1 MHKDGYNVNVYCH
14 YFSVKVVSFAQ
25 VKEAAMTKDTLIS
38 TYGKHTAED
47 MFQQLSAHISA
58 NFKTIAVKDDSFHLI
73 GVLNEI
79 REGLILPQGCKFR
92 LQGYDLFL
100 DTPLPFFIKFGCGQL
115 WIGARTI
122 ALRFKEEVVRAFRF
136 IITSLL
142 YPALEEF
149 RTITYEAN
157 LKYLKAEK
165 LRSILEVNAEP
176 MIKAALRGT
185 GMKFEITFHPL
196 NARLKFWKR
205 KRDVVHVAVLH
216 YDSFE
221 EDLQKTISYYV
232 H

>member
-1 MHKDGYNVNVYCH
+1 
-14 YFSVKVVSFAQ
+14 
-25 VKEAAMTKDTLIS
+25 MTKDTLIS
-38 TYGKHTAED
+38 TYGKHIAED
-47 MFQQLSAHISA
+47 MFQQLCAHISD
-58 NFKTIAVKDDSFHLI
+58 NPMTIAAKDDSFHLI

-122 ALRFKEEVVRAFRF
+122 DLRFKEEVVRAFRY
-136 IITSLL
+136 IITNLL
-142 YPALEEF
+142 HPALEEF
-149 RTITYEAN
+149 RTITYEEN

-205 KRDVVHVAVLH
+205 KRDAAVAVLH

>member
-58 NFKTIAVKDDSFHLI
+58 NFKTIAAKDDSFHLI
-73 GVLNEI
+73 SALNEI

-100 DTPLPFFIKFGCGQL
+100 DTPLPFFIKFGCGHL

-122 ALRFKEEVVRAFRF
+122 ALRFKEEVVRSFRY
-136 IITSLL
+136 IITNLL
-142 YPALEEF
+142 HPALEEF
-149 RTITYEAN
+149 RTITYEEN
-157 LKYLKAEK
+157 LKDLKAEK

-176 MIKAALRGT
+176 IIKAALRGT

-196 NARLKFWKR
+196 NARLKLWKR
-205 KRDVVHVAVLH
+205 KRDAAMVVLH

-221 EDLQKTISYYV
+221 EDLQNRIEPYV

>member
-1 MHKDGYNVNVYCH
+1 
-14 YFSVKVVSFAQ
+14 
-25 VKEAAMTKDTLIS
+25 MTKDTLIS
-38 TYGKHTAED
+38 TYGKHIAED
-47 MFQQLSAHISA
+47 MFQQLCAHISD
-58 NFKTIAVKDDSFHLI
+58 NIKTIAAKDDSFHLI

-122 ALRFKEEVVRAFRF
+122 ALRFKEEVVRSFRY
-136 IITSLL
+136 IITNLL
-142 YPALEEF
+142 HPALEEF
-149 RTITYEAN
+149 RTITYEEN

-176 MIKAALRGT
+176 MIKAALSGT

-205 KRDVVHVAVLH
+205 KRDAAIAVLH

>member
-1 MHKDGYNVNVYCH
+1 
-14 YFSVKVVSFAQ
+14 
-25 VKEAAMTKDTLIS
+25 MTKDTLIS
-38 TYGKHTAED
+38 NFSEHTIED
-47 MFQQLSAHISA
+47 MFQHLCAHISA

-122 ALRFKEEVVRAFRF
+122 ALRFKEEVVWSFRY
-136 IITSLL
+136 IITNLL
-142 YPALEEF
+142 HPALEEF
-149 RTITYEAN
+149 RTITYEVN

-205 KRDVVHVAVLH
+205 KRDAAIAVLH

-221 EDLQKTISYYV
+221 EDLHKTISSYV
-232 H
+232 HKHQHKRTQESLGQHSALT

>member
-1 MHKDGYNVNVYCH
+1 
-14 YFSVKVVSFAQ
+14 
-25 VKEAAMTKDTLIS
+25 MTKDTLIS
-38 TYGKHTAED
+38 TYGKHIAED
-47 MFQQLSAHISA
+47 MFQQLCAHISD
-58 NFKTIAVKDDSFHLI
+58 NPMTIAAKDDSFHLI
-73 GVLNEI
+73 SALNEI

-122 ALRFKEEVVRAFRF
+122 ALHFKEEVVRSFRY
-136 IITSLL
+136 IITNLL
-142 YPALEEF
+142 HPALEEF
-149 RTITYEAN
+149 RTITYEEN
-157 LKYLKAEK
+157 LKDLKAEK

-176 MIKAALRGT
+176 IIKAALRGT

-205 KRDVVHVAVLH
+205 KRDVVHVAILH

-221 EDLQKTISYYV
+221 EDLQNTISYV
-232 H
+232 HKHQHKRTQESLGQHSALT

>member
-1 MHKDGYNVNVYCH
+1 M
-14 YFSVKVVSFAQ
+14 
-25 VKEAAMTKDTLIS
+25 
-38 TYGKHTAED
+38 
-47 MFQQLSAHISA
+47 
-58 NFKTIAVKDDSFHLI
+58 
-73 GVLNEI
+73 
-79 REGLILPQGCKFR
+79 
-92 LQGYDLFL
+92 QGYDLFL

-122 ALRFKEEVVRAFRF
+122 DLRFKEEVVRYFRY
-136 IITSLL
+136 IITNLL
-142 YPALEEF
+142 HPALEEF

-196 NARLKFWKR
+196 NAMLKFWKR

>member
-1 MHKDGYNVNVYCH
+1 
-14 YFSVKVVSFAQ
+14 
-25 VKEAAMTKDTLIS
+25 MTKDTLIS
-38 TYGKHTAED
+38 TYGKHIAEN
-47 MFQQLSAHISA
+47 MFQQLCAHISD
-58 NFKTIAVKDDSFHLI
+58 NPMTIAVKDDSFHLI

-115 WIGARTI
+115 WIGAKTI
-122 ALRFKEEVVRAFRF
+122 DLRFKEEVVRAFRF
-136 IITSLL
+136 IITGLL
-142 YPALEEF
+142 YPPLEEF
-149 RTITYEAN
+149 RTITYEEN

-205 KRDVVHVAVLH
+205 KRDAAVAVLH

>member
-1 MHKDGYNVNVYCH
+1 MR
-14 YFSVKVVSFAQ
+14 VVSFAS
-25 VKEAAMTKDTLIS
+25 VKETAMTKDTLIS
-38 TYGKHTAED
+38 NFILYTTED

-73 GVLNEI
+73 GALNEI
-79 REGLILPQGCKFR
+79 RDGLMLPQGCKFR

-205 KRDVVHVAVLH
+205 KRDAAMAVLH

-221 EDLQKTISYYV
+221 EDLQKTISYV
-232 H
+232 HKHQHKRTQESLGQHSALT

>member
-1 MHKDGYNVNVYCH
+1 
-14 YFSVKVVSFAQ
+14 
-25 VKEAAMTKDTLIS
+25 MTKDTLIS
-38 TYGKHTAED
+38 TYGKHIAED
-47 MFQQLSAHISA
+47 MFQQLCAHISD
-58 NFKTIAVKDDSFHLI
+58 NIKTIAARDDSFHLI
-73 GVLNEI
+73 GALNEI
-79 REGLILPQGCKFR
+79 REGLTLPQGCRFR

-122 ALRFKEEVVRAFRF
+122 ALRFKEEVVRVFRF
-136 IITSLL
+136 IITGLL

-149 RTITYEAN
+149 RTITYEVN

-176 MIKAALRGT
+176 LIKAALRGT

-196 NARLKFWKR
+196 NAILKFWKR
-205 KRDVVHVAVLH
+205 KRDAAVAVLH

-221 EDLQKTISYYV
+221 EDLQKTISSYV